1 MGILKSDGTGR
12 RLDGDLGDGDRAFDD
27 RVGDEEIRDALHGV
41 IDRFFDRLAGKD
53 AKDGASAA
61 LDGGA
66 ASSAS
71 PGASAAGGIVAAEPD
86 LPAMMRRLAEVGE
99 PAWGR
104 YILANDML
112 RDKIDPDEGDT
123 MAAEAAACGREW
135 AARVAERYGTRRPGE
150 IAAALGVTVADSPAP
165 VSGRRALFAQY
176 LPGSGDDARIEVLA
190 DPLNRYGRLRER
202 LLAAAA
208 DADVDVD
215 AGAGAGEPDAGDPEA
230 GRELERILPTVARV
244 RTLLLAH
251 ELFHVIEDRNEASIY
266 TRTATISLWKV
277 FGRENRSTVR
287 GLGEI
292 GAGAFARELVGAPF
306 CPFALDVLL
315 MWAYAP
321 DNARALY
328 RQVLRFDE

>member
-12 RLDGDLGDGDRAFDD
+12 RLDGDLGDGDRAFDGT
-27 RVGDEEIRDALHGV
+27 VGDEEIRDALHGA
-41 IDRFFDRLAGKD
+41 IDKFFDRISGKSK
-53 AKDGASAA
+53 ADGAEASLDGGVSGSAA
-61 LDGGA
+61 GA
-66 ASSAS
+66 ASS
-71 PGASAAGGIVAAEPD
+71 PAAPD

-112 RDKIDPDEGDT
+112 RDKIDAAEGDE
-123 MAAEAAACGREW
+123 MAARAAECGREW
-135 AARVAERYGTRRPGE
+135 ATRARERYGTNRPGE
-150 IAAALGVTVADSPAP
+150 IAAKLGIAVADNPAP

-176 LPGSGDDARIEVLA
+176 LPGSGDDSRIEVLA
-190 DPLNRYGRLRER
+190 DPLNRYGTLRER
-202 LLAAAA
+202 LITQASGAEDGDGGNDGAA
-208 DADVDVD
+208 DGVAD
-215 AGAGAGEPDAGDPEA
+215 
-230 GRELERILPTVARV
+230 LEHLLPTVARV

-251 ELFHVIEDRNEASIY
+251 ELFHAIEDRNEADIY
-266 TRTATISLWKV
+266 TRTATIRLWKV